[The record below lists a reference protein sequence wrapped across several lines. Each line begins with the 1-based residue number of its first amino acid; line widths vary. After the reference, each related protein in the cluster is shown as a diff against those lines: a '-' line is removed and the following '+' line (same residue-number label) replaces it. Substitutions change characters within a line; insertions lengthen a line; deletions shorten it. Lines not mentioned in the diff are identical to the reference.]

1 VTYAAGAQSQRYQ
14 IERSPNE
21 QPLFAVVVMFSLFIW
36 FGIIVS
42 IIGLIYVAFLGVFF
56 FVAHMV
62 FVGHIRGSGVKLTP
76 DQFPE
81 LYDVVVNMSVE
92 MGMDPPEAY
101 IIQSGGALN
110 ALATRFLS
118 SNMIVLYSDL
128 LEACGDNSGARD
140 MIIAH
145 ELGHL
150 RCGHLRWRL
159 LTLPGLMIPFLGSA
173 LSRAREYTCDRFGL
187 AGAGNVNDAMRGL
200 TILAAGPVYGARVSM
215 EAFAR
220 QREDV
225 NTGFMTL
232 AEWLSTHPP
241 LSKRIAA
248 LHPPLMQLGHESARG
263 SLRALGI
270 LVAVFVLIVGGTT
283 ALVGVMGVMSNF
295 TEQLASSVTTDAIQ
309 PVDPTEATQRVQA
322 DFKRL
327 SAFIEEQ
334 WGITGLWP
342 ESMEQI
348 RETWVVVQP
357 DEELP
362 IDPFDGFDYGY
373 MLEGTTYW
381 IWSSGPDGDSG
392 TDDDIAYEGPAPR

>member
-1 VTYAAGAQSQRYQ
+1 VGYAAGSSQRFQ

-21 QPLFAVVVMFSLFIW
+21 PPLFAVVVMFSLFIW
-36 FGIIVS
+36 LAIVVS

-62 FVGHIRGSGVKLTP
+62 FVGHIRGSGVKLAP
-76 DQFPE
+76 DQFPD
-81 LYDVVVNMSVE
+81 LYDTVVNMSVE
-92 MGMDPPEAY
+92 MGMDPPDAY
-101 IIQSGGALN
+101 ILQSGGALN
-110 ALATRFLS
+110 ALATRFLR

-128 LEACGDNSGARD
+128 LEACGENLGARD

-150 RCGHLRWRL
+150 RCGHLRWRW
-159 LTLPGLMIPFLGSA
+159 LTLPGLCIPFLGSA

-187 AGAGNVNDAMRGL
+187 AGAGNVNDALRGL
-200 TILAAGPVYGARVSM
+200 AILAAGPVYGAQVSM

-232 AEWLSTHPP
+232 AEWLATHPP
-241 LSKRIAA
+241 LAKRIAA

-270 LVAVFVLIVGGTT
+270 LFVVAALIVGGTT
-283 ALVGVMGVMSNF
+283 ALIGVMATMSNF
-295 TEQLASSVTTDAIQ
+295 TEQLASATSTDVLQ
-309 PVDPTEATQRVQA
+309 PVDPSEGARQVEA

-342 ESMEQI
+342 ESMEEI
-348 RETWVVVQP
+348 RETWTFVQP
-357 DEELP
+357 NEQFP
-362 IDPFDGFDYGY
+362 IDPFDGFEYGY
-373 MLEGTTYW
+373 MLDGTKYW

-392 TDDDIAYEGPAPR
+392 TDDDIAYEGPA